1 MAVSNV
7 LKAMVVVGGLVF
19 GLFFLMSL
27 TQNDS
32 EENNEYEKFIR
43 TYNKSYVNESER
55 SIRFKRFQ
63 VSVYLHE
70 TYIFYTFNTY
80 IILRNFFRI

>member
-27 TQNDS
+27 TQNDG
-32 EENNEYEKFIR
+32 EENNEFEKFIR

-63 VSVYLHE
+63 VSRKCILE

-80 IILRNFFRI
+80 IILRR